1 MVVLTSEGGIGTTMT
16 TGGEVG
22 FACSVTGQT
31 VVEIGIVTVTT
42 DSGHLVTT
50 AGGQLV
56 IVETMVVKMVEV
68 VMRWVVVAEVVMT
81 ISVGV
86 G

>member
-1 MVVLTSEGGIGTTMT
+1 MT

-56 IVETMVVKMVEV
+56 IVETMVL
-68 VMRWVVVAEVVMT
+68 
-81 ISVGV
+81 
-86 G
+86 